1 MAAAPAPAAA
11 LPAVQAFSGFLGVI
25 VPSTPQARTLTG
37 AIVNGQTAAGEPNIF
52 PTLDL
57 LGGTSGGM
65 LDLNEMN
72 QEGSD
77 DDLQV
82 GRKPIYGVLLG
93 YRLLMVLWPQAYKE
107 GQAKQRPRSQG
118 SLPSTEVEAGDIVQA
133 AAQRYTFRNR
143 AEEAKY
149 DQYGH
154 PSVILELFA
163 FEEKAGL
170 FCVRTSG
177 TYDSML
183 ETSKF
188 VNTAFPNGQIQ
199 PTPVKIEPV
208 TEPRQSK
215 TRAWNEHY
223 LQVTQHIGA
232 ETAPARE
239 AFNRFYQDAGNDPDL
254 TAAMQEW
261 NKMTVTPEQIE
272 ALRQIASI

>member
-1 MAAAPAPAAA
+1 MAWNYNKAAGAGAAAPALAPAAPAPLPTPAPAPAVYHAPPAPTPLPAALAPVAPAALPTYQAPAPVAPAAVAPAPAAPRKPRGRPAAAAAPQAQAPVATIPGQTTIPMAAAPAPAAA

-118 SLPSTEVEAGDIVQA
+118 SLPATARRRRSTI
-133 AAQRYTFRNR
+133 
-143 AEEAKY
+143 
-149 DQYGH
+149 
-154 PSVILELFA
+154 S
-163 FEEKAGL
+163 
-170 FCVRTSG
+170 
-177 TYDSML
+177 
-183 ETSKF
+183 
-188 VNTAFPNGQIQ
+188 TA
-199 PTPVKIEPV
+199 
-208 TEPRQSK
+208 
-215 TRAWNEHY
+215 TR
-223 LQVTQHIGA
+223 
-232 ETAPARE
+232 R
-239 AFNRFYQDAGNDPDL
+239 
-254 TAAMQEW
+254 
-261 NKMTVTPEQIE
+261 
-272 ALRQIASI
+272 